1 MRISDWSSDVCSSD
15 LRCLRFVHAATIHT
29 STRLG
34 RCGNF
39 SDLEGT
45 SMEILDPVAASTGP
59 REGLFLHDGMDAA
72 LASLPFAPDEIV
84 MHPKHGMG
92 RIDGTEEREVAGHR
106 EQYLIVDFARLAL
119 TVGIPESAIARSGL
133 RRPYPA
139 EGLRA
144 ALAVLPDAPAATQG
158 NWYRRAHEP
167 EVKLNSGPP
176 EPPAYT
182 LRHPAAT
189 RGHRRSRV
197 TLPQAP
203 APPP

>member
-1 MRISDWSSDVCSSD
+1 
-15 LRCLRFVHAATIHT
+15 
-29 STRLG
+29 
-34 RCGNF
+34 
-39 SDLEGT
+39 
-45 SMEILDPVAASTGP
+45 MEIRDPVAASTGT
-59 REGLFLHDGMDAA
+59 REGLFLQDGMDAA

-144 ALAVLPDAPAATQG
+144 ALAVLPDAPAADRKST
-158 NWYRRAHEP
+158 R
-167 EVKLNSGPP
+167 LNSS
-176 EPPAYT
+176 
-182 LRHPAAT
+182 H
-189 RGHRRSRV
+189 
-197 TLPQAP
+197 
-203 APPP
+203 